1 MSVTFRTIGGPTTV
15 VEVGGRRLLVDPTF
29 DEPRDYEMGGGRT
42 LTKTQGP
49 ALSAAEIGPLD
60 AVLLS
65 HDQHADNL
73 DESGRAL
80 LAGVP
85 VTYTTP
91 LGAERVGGNAVG
103 LAPWEEATLGQLTII
118 AVPARHGPEGTEHLV
133 GPVIGFVLIGP
144 GEPTTYISGDNASL
158 DVVRE
163 IAARFEAID
172 VALLFAG
179 AARTPLIDGDLTLGA
194 AAAAEAAQ
202 ILGEPEVVV
211 VHCDSWA
218 HFSDPCPNVAPAF
231 AAAGLSAILHR
242 PAHGEPVTLP

>member
-1 MSVTFRTIGGPTTV
+1 MSVTIRTVGGPTTV
-15 VEVGGRRLLVDPTF
+15 VDIGGRRLLVDPTF
-29 DEPRDYEMGGGRT
+29 DQPRDYDMGGGRK

-49 ALSAAEIGPLD
+49 AVTAADIGPLD

-80 LAGVP
+80 LADVP

-91 LGAERVGGNAVG
+91 LGAERLGGTAIG
-103 LAPWEEATLGQLTII
+103 LEAWDEVSLGSLTIT
-118 AVPARHGPEGTEHLV
+118 AVPALHGPVGTEHLV
-133 GPVIGFVLIGP
+133 GPVIGFVLTGV
-144 GEPTTYISGDNASL
+144 GEPTVYISGDNASL

-163 IAARFEAID
+163 IAGRFEAID
-172 VALLFAG
+172 VAVLFAG

>member
-1 MSVTFRTIGGPTTV
+1 VSVTIRTIGGPTTL
-15 VEVGGRRLLVDPTF
+15 VEMGGRRLLIDPTF
-29 DEPRDYEMGGGRT
+29 DEPRDYDLGGGRV
-42 LTKTQGP
+42 LTKTHGP
-49 ALSAAEIGPLD
+49 ALTVDGIGRLD

-73 DESGRAL
+73 DDSGRAL
-80 LAGVP
+80 LAAVR

-91 LGAERVGGNAVG
+91 LGAERLGGTAVG
-103 LAPWEEATLGQLTII
+103 LNPWETASLGELTIT
-118 AVPARHGPEGTEHLV
+118 AAPALHGPVGTEHLV
-133 GPVIGFVLIGP
+133 GPVIGFVLSGA
-144 GEPTTYISGDNASL
+144 GEPTVYISGDNASL

-163 IAARFEAID
+163 VAGRFEAID
-172 VALLFAG
+172 VAVLFAG
-179 AARTPLIDGDLTLGA
+179 AARTPLIDGDLTLGSA
-194 AAAAEAAQ
+194 DAAEAAR

-242 PAHGEPVTLP
+242 PVHGEPVTLP

>member
-1 MSVTFRTIGGPTTV
+1 MSVTIRTVGGPTTV
-15 VEVGGRRLLVDPTF
+15 VDIGGRRLLVDPTF
-29 DEPRDYEMGGGRT
+29 DEPRDYDMGGGRV

-49 ALSAAEIGPLD
+49 ALSAAEIGSVD

-80 LAGVP
+80 LADVA

-91 LGAERVGGNAVG
+91 LGAERLGGRAVG
-103 LAPWEEATLGQLTII
+103 LAPWDEVSLGSLTIT
-118 AVPARHGPEGTEHLV
+118 AVPALHGPVGTEHLV
-133 GPVIGFVLIGP
+133 GPVIGFVLTGA
-144 GEPTTYISGDNASL
+144 GEPTVYISGDNASL

-163 IAARFEAID
+163 ISGRFEAID
-172 VALLFAG
+172 VAVLFAG

-194 AAAAEAAQ
+194 AAAAEAAM

-218 HFSDPCPNVAPAF
+218 HFSDPCPNVAPVF

>member
-1 MSVTFRTIGGPTTV
+1 MSITIRTVGGPTTV
-15 VEVGGRRLLVDPTF
+15 IDIGGRRLLVDPTF
-29 DEPRDYEMGGGRT
+29 DEPREYDMGGGRV

-49 ALSAAEIGPLD
+49 ALSAAEIGLVD

-80 LAGVP
+80 LGDVP

-91 LGAERVGGNAVG
+91 LGAERLGGNAVG
-103 LAPWEEATLGQLTII
+103 LAPWDEVSLGSLTIT
-118 AVPARHGPEGTEHLV
+118 AVPALHGPVGTEHLV
-133 GPVIGFVLIGP
+133 GPVIGFVLTGV
-144 GEPTTYISGDNASL
+144 GEPTVYISGDNASL
-158 DVVRE
+158 DVVRD
-163 IAARFEAID
+163 IAGRFEAID
-172 VALLFAG
+172 VAVLFAG

-194 AAAAEAAQ
+194 AAAAEAAM